1 LSLFNELQRR
11 NVFRVAIGYIVSSW
25 LLAQVADLVLENI
38 GAPDWVMQTILLV
51 LALGFPVVVFF
62 SWAYEVTPE
71 GIKRESEVDRTQST
85 TQVTGRKLDRA
96 ITGVLVIALAYFVYD
111 KFVLDPSRDEALVEA
126 TTQAVTERAPVEPE
140 IEANTEKSIAVLP
153 FVNMSDDKDYFADGL
168 SEELLN
174 LLAKVPDLKV
184 AGRTS
189 AFKFKGQNEDL
200 RIIGDALNVS
210 TVLEGSVRKSGT
222 RLRITAQLINV
233 ADGYHIWSETYDRE
247 MTDVFDM
254 QDDIADKIMAALKM
268 HLGDTT
274 LSRGRPTENMLAYE
288 KFVTAKALLSSAQDR
303 RGFELLLEVVALD
316 PTFAEAWEQLSI
328 TYWFGGDGTLF
339 SEDAM
344 AGCFSAATRALDLDP
359 TLVLAA
365 AMAGSCDAEGWSWP
379 QELAALEP
387 AVRQM
392 PNDTGALLSLSF
404 DYLEAG
410 YVSEALLLAE
420 RLVVIE
426 PLSPNSH
433 RSLGDVLRASGR
445 VEEARVAWQRSM
457 ELGSVLSARAL
468 FVDYMLASEIDR
480 AIVAHDRAMQMNG
493 EDPAGVADRIRAA
506 ADPVT
511 GRQALLDWLEVVPD
525 SPFWTG
531 SSWIYFLAFRQWD
544 DLFAVI
550 DAYNAKATTW
560 SDADNIMNSV
570 TIFRDSGITA
580 DPRYVAAMTDYG
592 VVEAWDTRGPPDYCS
607 KDTGTWV
614 CK

>member
-1 LSLFNELQRR
+1 MQLIKELQRR
-11 NVFRVAIGYIVSSW
+11 NVFRVAIGYIVSTW

-38 GAPDWVMQTILLV
+38 GAPDWVMLTILLV
-51 LALGFPVVVFF
+51 LALGFPVVLFF

-71 GIKRESEVDRTQST
+71 GIKRESEVDRSQST
-85 TQVTGRKLDRA
+85 TQLTGRKLDRA
-96 ITGVLVIALAYFVYD
+96 VTAGLIIALAYFAYD
-111 KFVLDPSRDEALVEA
+111 KFVLSAARDAALVEA
-126 TTQAVTERAPVEPE
+126 TTQAVTEQAPVEPD

-174 LLAKVPDLKV
+174 LLAKIPDLKV

-200 RIIGDALNVS
+200 RIIGDALDVS

-233 ADGYHIWSETYDRE
+233 SDGFHIWSETYDRE

-254 QDDIADKIMAALKM
+254 QDDIAAKIMAALKM
-268 HLGDTT
+268 LLGDTP

-288 KFVTAKALLSSAQDR
+288 KFVTAKALLSSAQGT

-316 PTFAEAWEQLSI
+316 PTFAEAWEELSI
-328 TYWFGGDGTLF
+328 TYWFGGDGTLL
-339 SEDAM
+339 SEDLM
-344 AGCFSAATRALDLDP
+344 ARCFKAATRALELNP
-359 TLVLAA
+359 TLVLA
-365 AMAGSCDAEGWSWP
+365 MALASSCDTENWSWP

-387 AVRQM
+387 AVRQR
-392 PNDTGALLSLSF
+392 PNDTRAIESLAY

-410 YVSEALLLAE
+410 YVSEALLLVE

-433 RSLGDVLRASGR
+433 WAFGNVLRASGR
-445 VEEARVAWQRSM
+445 VEEARTAWRHSM
-457 ELGSVLSARAL
+457 ELGSAASALAL
-468 FVDYMLASEIDR
+468 FMDYMLANEVDK
-480 AIVAHDRAMQMNG
+480 AIVAHDRAMRLG
-493 EDPAGVADRIRAA
+493 DEDPAGIADRIRAA
-506 ADPVT
+506 ADPVS
-511 GRQALLDWLEVVPD
+511 GRQAVLDLVEALPD
-525 SPFWTG
+525 IGIWG
-531 SSWIYFLAFRQWD
+531 ASSWFYFFAFHQWD

-560 SDADNIMNSV
+560 SDADNIMYWA

-580 DPRYVAAMTDYG
+580 DPRYVAAIRDIG
-592 VVEAWDTRGPPDYCS
+592 VVEAWDTRGPPDFCS
-607 KDTGTWV
+607 KDSGTWV
-614 CK
+614 CE